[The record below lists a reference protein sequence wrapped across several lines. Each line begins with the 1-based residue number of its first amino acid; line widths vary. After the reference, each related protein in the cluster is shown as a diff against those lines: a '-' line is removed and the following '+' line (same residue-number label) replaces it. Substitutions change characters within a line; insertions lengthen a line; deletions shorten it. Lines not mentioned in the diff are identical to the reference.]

1 MILVS
6 FWQCVHVY
14 FSHKGQFQDIAIVQ
28 KWGLGDKNKRNEQ
41 VRLLMNEH
49 VYLFSFIF
57 YRCGA
62 EFDMWIIAYH
72 PVNLYYLPKKQ
83 QTKNGTYNFL
93 S

>member
-1 MILVS
+1 
-6 FWQCVHVY
+6 
-14 FSHKGQFQDIAIVQ
+14 
-28 KWGLGDKNKRNEQ
+28 
-41 VRLLMNEH
+41 MNEH